1 MRAVLFNALA
11 ELGLY
16 RRLILFEATPKP
28 GLPPDSAL
36 ELGFLGEED
45 LRDVAVAPDRLRRGD
60 RCFGGRTDEGLVVTM
75 WLARSP
81 ASVAYLEGTL
91 ALKPDE
97 IYLYAL
103 HTHERQR
110 ARGAATTL
118 VRGVLPRLAGECTRA
133 VVAVLPENYPA
144 LKAVRSAGFTPFA
157 TIGWVGLGRR
167 RRWFRRDFG

>member
-1 MRAVLFNALA
+1 MFNALA

-16 RRLILFEATPKP
+16 RRLVLFEATPVP
-28 GLPPDSAL
+28 APPPSSTL
-36 ELGFLGEED
+36 ELGFLAEVD
-45 LRDVAVAPDRLRRGD
+45 LEGVSVAPDRLRRGD
-60 RCFGGRTDEGLVVTM
+60 RCFGGREDGALVVTL

-81 ASVAYLEGTL
+81 ALVAYLEGTL
-91 ALKPDE
+91 TLEPDE

-103 HTHERQR
+103 HTHETQR

-118 VRGVLPRLAGECTRA
+118 LRGVLPLLAGECRRV

-144 LKAVRSAGFTPFA
+144 LKAVGSAGFTPFA